1 MTKQPK
7 SEQSNQQ
14 DGIDDVVFEP
24 ETDSDMVESKSSFS
38 SSEGKQVAK
47 LKKQLK
53 DAKAQ
58 AKENLDGWQ
67 RLKADVANS
76 KKAESE
82 RLTKAKERGAEQ
94 VLESLLPALDSFDS
108 AMQGGA
114 WEQIDSAW
122 RQGMEFVH
130 SQLVSAFE
138 SHGIASFGKVG
149 DEFDNTLHEAAE
161 HIEVTDEEQANKV
174 QKVLRKGY
182 KSASG
187 VIRPARVIVG
197 DFKIK

>member
-1 MTKQPK
+1 MSKIKQEK
-7 SEQSNQQ
+7 N
-14 DGIDDVVFEP
+14 IDDVVFEP
-24 ETDSDMVESKSSFS
+24 ETDSDMVQGKNSLS
-38 SSEGKQVAK
+38 SSESKQIAK

-53 DAKAQ
+53 ETKAQ

-67 RLKADVANS
+67 RLKADVVNS

-82 RLTKAKERGAEQ
+82 KLAQAKGRGAEQ

-108 AMQGGA
+108 AMQGSA

-130 SQLVSAFE
+130 SQLISALE
-138 SHGIASFGKVG
+138 QHSITSFGKVG
-149 DEFDNTLHEAAE
+149 DEFDNALHEAAE
-161 HIEVTDEEQANKV
+161 HIEVVDKAQANKV
-174 QKVLRKGY
+174 QKILRKGY

-197 DFKIK
+197 DFKE